1 MALLLKTEIATLWLV
16 KTILKHYISLELDHL
31 YSSSGFIVSSFSMA
45 PVGGR
50 AYIFSNL
57 YSLSLFGPSH
67 RKPEILLFLKQ
78 ENHMH
83 WWFSTAVSTLHAF
96 YFSCKSL
103 HTDILSYQA
112 DSYGFLCLGTV
123 NVLHLVFIA
132 MDATAPIV
140 LIMLRMRLLGV
151 KL

>member
-83 WWFSTAVSTLHAF
+83 W
-96 YFSCKSL
+96 
-103 HTDILSYQA
+103 
-112 DSYGFLCLGTV
+112 
-123 NVLHLVFIA
+123 
-132 MDATAPIV
+132 
-140 LIMLRMRLLGV
+140 
-151 KL
+151 